1 MDKIIIGVLAFIVTA
16 IVEKTVAKN
25 RCHRLCAMLPF
36 VVGIAISLVFHAL
49 LAENATFGEV
59 FKEGVSCGCVG
70 VVLRSFIKDVI
81 RGRSNYEDVPFS
93 SLVLEGML
101 SGYVEEGAL
110 KAVAEE
116 CADILLAEADT
127 DKAIDAVYRKLVQDY
142 GLTESDAELLAK
154 TAANVL
160 IASQD

>member
-25 RCHRLCAMLPF
+25 RFFRLCAMLPF

-49 LAENATFGEV
+49 LAENVTFGEV

-81 RGRSNYEDVPFS
+81 HGRSNYEDVPFS

-127 DKAIDAVYRKLVQDY
+127 DRAIDAVYRKLMQDY